1 MKNGRARKKFLNKL
15 PKNGIVA
22 EVGVAGGD
30 HAAAMKEIS
39 NPKGM
44 YLIDPW
50 IVCFGPGEG
59 AMKQVEDS
67 LSVNILDE
75 GVFNLEVH
83 TDSIV
88 AMKEYS
94 VNASKYFPDE
104 FFDYVYIDAD
114 HRYDGVKEDIVH
126 WFPKVK
132 KGGYISGHDYRHTR
146 QRMYGI
152 KRAVTELLD
161 EHDLELAFTSR
172 GFDWAV
178 LKK

>member
-1 MKNGRARKKFLNKL
+1 
-15 PKNGIVA
+15 
-22 EVGVAGGD
+22 
-30 HAAAMKEIS
+30 
-39 NPKGM
+39 
-44 YLIDPW
+44 
-50 IVCFGPGEG
+50 
-59 AMKQVEDS
+59 MKQVEDS

-75 GVFNLEVH
+75 GVFNLDTH

-132 KGGYISGHDYRHTR
+132 KGGYIS
-146 QRMYGI
+146 
-152 KRAVTELLD
+152 
-161 EHDLELAFTSR
+161 
-172 GFDWAV
+172 
-178 LKK
+178 

>member
-1 MKNGRARKKFLNKL
+1 
-15 PKNGIVA
+15 
-22 EVGVAGGD
+22 
-30 HAAAMKEIS
+30 MKEIS
-39 NPKGM
+39 TPDRM

-50 IVCFGPGEG
+50 IPCFGPGESG
-59 AMKQVEDS
+59 MKPTEDS

-75 GVFNLEVH
+75 GDFKLDIH
-83 TDSIV
+83 TDPIV

-104 FFDYVYIDAD
+104 FFDYVYIDGD
-114 HRYDGVKEDIVH
+114 HRYDAVKQDIVH

-132 KGGYISGHDYRHTR
+132 KGGYISGHDYRNTR

-152 KRAVTELLD
+152 KRAVTELIED
-161 EHDLELAFTSR
+161 NDLELAFVS
-172 GFDWAV
+172 GGSDWAV